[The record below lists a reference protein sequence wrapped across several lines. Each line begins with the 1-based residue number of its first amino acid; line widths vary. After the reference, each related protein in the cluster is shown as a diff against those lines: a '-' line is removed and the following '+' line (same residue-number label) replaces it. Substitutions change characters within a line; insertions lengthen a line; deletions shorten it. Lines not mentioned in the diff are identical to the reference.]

1 MANIASDGT
10 IITLQQN
17 DQLDLNS
24 LQLSTNDA
32 SLFLPNLVSTT
43 VKKEIQKC
51 DLCQQILLDS
61 TEHNCKI
68 IEITKEEQQPLPML
82 FCSFKKCGSTFENQ
96 QELEDHMQ
104 TYHQPPF
111 SPAKQPSTSSA
122 NTVNKPAKKS
132 VKFKVCI
139 LIYGLLNIWTDL
151 FQPDQAEA
159 YTKHLQVTPARTH
172 SISRLKS

>member
-132 VKFKVCI
+132 VKFKVRI
-139 LIYGLLNIWTDL
+139 LIYGLIKKG
-151 FQPDQAEA
+151 QALSVP
-159 YTKHLQVTPARTH
+159 TKLRSVQN
-172 SISRLKS
+172 LL

>member
-1 MANIASDGT
+1 M
-10 IITLQQN
+10 Q
-17 DQLDLNS
+17 
-24 LQLSTNDA
+24 
-32 SLFLPNLVSTT
+32 FFHR
-43 VKKEIQKC
+43 
-51 DLCQQILLDS
+51 LCIHKILW
-61 TEHNCKI
+61 NCKI

-122 NTVNKPAKKS
+122 NVVNKPAKKS

-139 LIYGLLNIWTDL
+139 CIHRLLNIWTDL